1 MKTIRQLSIKGLF
14 LPAIALC
21 SLLLSG
27 NAAHATLVT
36 LFVHRQCHR
45 GQWVPD
51 ADAQSHL
58 LPGVGNIRFNSR
70 MIPYPPARKLPGAV
84 ETLSFTIGSF
94 TYNLAPGST
103 NGITISNDEF
113 LVGGIV
119 GDSRLPSPAH
129 RSMDSIRFCLISTSQ
144 MSSWKALGSSTAL
157 QSPPTLDLLSSARWR
172 LIFEN
177 SDGVAWI
184 QGGISLTPVP
194 LPAAVILFGAGLISL
209 VGLGA
214 GGLRNLRWPQA

>member
-27 NAAHATLVT
+27 NAAHATLVSYSFTGSVTDVNGSLMPT
-36 LFVHRQCHR
+36 LNLTSSPVLGTFQFK
-45 GQWVPD
+45 D
-51 ADAQSHL
+51 DT
-58 LPGVGNIRFNSR
+58 LPSGIGN
-70 MIPYPPARKLPGAV
+70 YPGAV

-113 LVGGIV
+113 LVG
-119 GDSRLPSPAH
+119 DRWRLQ
-129 RSMDSIRFCLISTSQ
+129 TSVSGPQ
-144 MSSWKALGSSTAL
+144 INGFNPLLFDINLTDELGRPFSSTAL

-177 SDGVAWI
+177 SDGVARI